1 MPTINKKLL
10 LNTTAVSVGC
20 GGGCRRFNLSKIF
33 NPKPN
38 KYKRNHTHYYPDNHR
53 RHHNHHHSSTSTSWN
68 TTPTT
73 TTTTPTATSFSPN
86 TSESTLDESEVS
98 LRAVQGFGKI
108 GGNSLAVEKD
118 SDDPYV
124 DFRDSMLQ
132 MIMEKEIYGREDLRE
147 LLNCFLQLNSPYY
160 HGIII
165 RAFTEIWNNVLASK
179 LMHGERSM
187 YM

>member
-10 LNTTAVSVGC
+10 LNTTTVDVGC
-20 GGGCRRFNLSKIF
+20 GGGCRGIKLSKIF
-33 NPKPN
+33 HPKPN
-38 KYKRNHTHYYPDNHR
+38 KYKHHR
-53 RHHNHHHSSTSTSWN
+53 RYHHNHSSTSTSWN
-68 TTPTT
+68 TTPSTT
-73 TTTTPTATSFSPN
+73 TTTTTTNTTTFSPD
-86 TSESTLDESEVS
+86 STVDESEVRS
-98 LRAVQGFGKI
+98 LRAVQGFGRI

-132 MIMEKEIYGREDLRE
+132 MIMEKQIYGRDDLRE

-179 LMHGERSM
+179 LMHGD
-187 YM
+187 

>member
-1 MPTINKKLL
+1 MHKKLT
-10 LNTTAVSVGC
+10 LNTTAVAVGC
-20 GGGCRRFNLSKIF
+20 GSGCRKINLSKIF

-38 KYKRNHTHYYPDNHR
+38 KYKRNHTHHYYSDDHHHR
-53 RHHNHHHSSTSTSWN
+53 RHHHSSSATSWT

-73 TTTTPTATSFSPN
+73 TTATTTFSPN
-86 TSESTLDESEVS
+86 TSDYIMDDQSEVKS
-98 LRAVQGFGKI
+98 LRAVQGFGRI

-124 DFRDSMLQ
+124 DFRESMLQ

-165 RAFTEIWNNVLASK
+165 RAFTEIWNNVLSFK
-179 LMHGERSM
+179 LMHGDQSIM
-187 YM
+187 YT